1 MNSLNILRQVPRDET
16 ISHETHFFWN
26 NFADYIV
33 DLEPEVLLTYTSV
46 QTTRKCMQLFVWFQ
60 QQFKIF
66 HESTIVFWGTCFD
79 RNLRSKMHY
88 STKIYFSKLFKH
100 SHFPNIPIFV
110 SYFWML

>member
-46 QTTRKCMQLFVWFQ
+46 QTTRKCMQLFV
-60 QQFKIF
+60 
-66 HESTIVFWGTCFD
+66 
-79 RNLRSKMHY
+79 
-88 STKIYFSKLFKH
+88 
-100 SHFPNIPIFV
+100 
-110 SYFWML
+110 